1 MKRDT
6 LQERI
11 EEVLSRH
18 KKLTAK
24 GIAKRIALGRRE
36 RGRFA
41 EALEQLLR
49 EGRVCL
55 QAGHYALAAAG
66 KPFPGKM
73 GAVHGRFAFAVREED
88 GEELFIPGRY
98 LLGALPGDRVLLREK
113 PSRGEKR
120 EGEVVRL
127 MSQEEYRCSGTLH
140 QEEDG
145 SFWLLPDGELRYP
158 LPVRPSERGSAQD
171 GEKVLARILRGEDA
185 RRHRAEVLLSTGS
198 AQDARACARAV
209 LLAEGIPESFP
220 PEVLE
225 EAERLQQAGIS
236 PQQLQGR
243 LDLRDQLIFTIDG
256 ASSKDLDDAISL
268 QPLPEGG
275 YLLGVHIADVS
286 SYVLPRSPL
295 DREAYARGTSIYFA
309 DQVVPMLPPALS
321 NGICSLNPNEDRL
334 ALSALLRLDESGGL
348 RDFRFAR
355 SVIRSKLR
363 GIYEEIGLLLENRAG
378 EAIRQKYAAVE
389 PVLRQLAALTGTLAA
404 RRRAAGAI
412 DLQSV
417 ETAFTFDGQ
426 GRLTA
431 IAPRQTGAAES
442 LIEECMLLA
451 NQAAAR
457 YAAERELPIPYRIH
471 EPPGEERTDALF
483 DLLHRLGLKA
493 QRPKGELSSGLL
505 RDILQSVR
513 GGELEAVVNSQVLRT
528 MSKARYSAQNTG
540 HYGLGLP
547 LYAHFTSPIRRYPDL
562 CVHRILSE
570 SLCGAPE
577 AELRQRYGTFA
588 DDAAGQS
595 SRRELIA
602 MQVERQ
608 CDACFIAEFL
618 RSHLGETAQGSISG
632 VSPYGFYVLLDNS
645 AEGMVRIESLG
656 EPCNFDGAVMLT
668 GVHSG
673 RHYRVGQR
681 ITVKI
686 EKAEVASGR
695 VDFSPILP
703 QAGE

>member
-11 EEVLSRH
+11 EEVLHRH
-18 KKLTAK
+18 KRLTAK

-41 EALEQLLR
+41 EALEQLHR
-49 EGRVCL
+49 EGRIAL
-55 QAGHYALAAAG
+55 QDGRYALAAMG
-66 KPFPGKM
+66 KAFEGRM
-73 GAVHGRFAFAVREED
+73 GAVHGRFAFAVNEEA
-88 GEELFIPGRY
+88 GEELFIPGRF

-120 EGEVVRL
+120 EGEVLRL
-127 MSQEEYRCSGTLH
+127 LSREEYRCCGTLRRG
-140 QEEDG
+140 EDG
-145 SFWLLPDGELRYP
+145 TLWLLPDGELRYP
-158 LPVRPSERGSAQD
+158 LPVRPAGRTGARD
-171 GEKVLARILRGEDA
+171 GDKVLARILRGEDA
-185 RRHRAEVLLSTGS
+185 REHRAEVLLSTGS

-209 LLAEGIPESFP
+209 LLAQGVPECFP

-225 EAERLQQAGIS
+225 EAERLQQEGIG

-243 LDLRDQLIFTIDG
+243 LDLREELIFTIDG
-256 ASSKDLDDAISL
+256 ADSKDLDDAISL

-275 YLLGVHIADVS
+275 YLLEVHIADVS
-286 SYVLPRSPL
+286 SYVLPHSPL

-321 NGICSLNPNEDRL
+321 NGICSLNPDEDRL
-334 ALSALLRLDESGGL
+334 ALSALLQLDESGSL
-348 RDFRFAR
+348 LSYRFSR
-355 SVIRSKLR
+355 SLIRSKLR
-363 GIYEEIGLLLENRAG
+363 GIYEEVGLLLENRAS

-389 PVLRQLAALTGTLAA
+389 PALRQLAALTRTLAV
-404 RRRAAGAI
+404 RRRAAGAV

-426 GRLTA
+426 GQLTA
-431 IAPRQTGAAES
+431 IAPRKTGDAES

-471 EPPGEERTDALF
+471 EPPSEERTDALF
-483 DLLHRLGLKA
+483 DLLHRLGLEA
-493 QRPKGELSSGLL
+493 QRPKGELAPGLL
-505 RDILQSVR
+505 RDILNSVR
-513 GGELEAVVNSQVLRT
+513 GGELEAVVNSQALRT
-528 MSKARYSAQNTG
+528 MSKARYSAQNVG

-562 CVHRILSE
+562 CVHRILAE
-570 SLCGAPE
+570 SLCGAPP
-577 AELRQRYGTFA
+577 AELQQRYGAFA
-588 DDAAGQS
+588 DDAAEQS
-595 SRRELIA
+595 SRRELTA

-608 CDACFIAEFL
+608 CDACFIAQYL
-618 RSHLGETAQGSISG
+618 QAHLGETAEGVVSG

-645 AEGMVRIESLG
+645 AEGMVRIEALG
-656 EPCNFDGAVMLT
+656 EPCDYDGAVMLT
-668 GVHSG
+668 GAYSG
-673 RHYRVGQR
+673 RRYRVGQR

-686 EKAEVASGR
+686 EKAEVSSGR
-695 VDFSPILP
+695 VDFSPLLP